1 MTNDKQ
7 LLRNSSSKKKR
18 TQGELLEEISNKL
31 SVIIDQLGNILD
43 YKSPVEDDNVEE
55 QNRTQNY
62 DYVQDKDGLVYHKEE
77 LRLRDE
83 DNI

>member
-1 MTNDKQ
+1 MTK
-7 LLRNSSSKKKR
+7 SKR

-31 SVIIDQLGNILD
+31 TVIIDQLDNVLN
-43 YKSPVEDDNVEE
+43 YKPPVVDDNVEE
-55 QNRTQNY
+55 EIKVENY

-83 DNI
+83 SNI

>member
-1 MTNDKQ
+1 MTN
-7 LLRNSSSKKKR
+7 KKR

-31 SVIIDQLGNILD
+31 TVIIDQLDNVLN
-43 YKSPVEDDNVEE
+43 YKPPVVDDNVEE
-55 QNRTQNY
+55 QIKVENY

-83 DNI
+83 SNI

>member
-1 MTNDKQ
+1 MTK
-7 LLRNSSSKKKR
+7 SKR

-43 YKSPVEDDNVEE
+43 YKSPVEDNNVEE

-62 DYVQDKDGLVYHKEE
+62 DYIQDKDGLVYHKEE

-83 DNI
+83 SNI

>member
-1 MTNDKQ
+1 MT
-7 LLRNSSSKKKR
+7 KKKR

-43 YKSPVEDDNVEE
+43 YKSPVEDNNVEE

>member
-1 MTNDKQ
+1 MT
-7 LLRNSSSKKKR
+7 KKKR

-43 YKSPVEDDNVEE
+43 YKPPFVDDTKEEKIEVE
-55 QNRTQNY
+55 NY

-77 LRLRDE
+77 LRLRNE
-83 DNI
+83 SNI

>member
-1 MTNDKQ
+1 MT
-7 LLRNSSSKKKR
+7 KKKR
-18 TQGELLEEISNKL
+18 THGELLEEISYKL
-31 SVIIDQLGNILD
+31 PVIIDQLGNILD
-43 YKSPVEDDNVEE
+43 YKSPVEDNNVDE

>member
-43 YKSPVEDDNVEE
+43 YKSPVEDNNVEE

-77 LRLRDE
+77 LRLRNE
-83 DNI
+83 SNI

>member
-1 MTNDKQ
+1 MTK
-7 LLRNSSSKKKR
+7 SKR
-18 TQGELLEEISNKL
+18 TQGELLEEISYKL
-31 SVIIDQLGNILD
+31 TVIIDQLGNILD

-55 QNRTQNY
+55 QIKVENY